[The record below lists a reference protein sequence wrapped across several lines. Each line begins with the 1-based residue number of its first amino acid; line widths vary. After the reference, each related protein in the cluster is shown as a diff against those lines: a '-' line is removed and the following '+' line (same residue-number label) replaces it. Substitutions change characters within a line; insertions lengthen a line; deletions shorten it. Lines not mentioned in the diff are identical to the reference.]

1 MEAYNLLT
9 ILFRIYKPKYMDD
22 AASKTPEKD
31 KNKKGDASLSS
42 ITKEAKDKEAKPAG
56 RQRSRSIWGRQKKEK

>member
-1 MEAYNLLT
+1 MS
-9 ILFRIYKPKYMDD
+9 RIYKPKYMDD
-22 AASKTPEKD
+22 PANKTPEKDKD

-42 ITKEAKDKEAKPAG
+42 ITKDAKDKEAKPAG